1 MEKNIDVWMVRR
13 NLEEIPQ
20 FALPEGFE
28 IRTYRPG
35 DEDAWVWIHEL
46 ADVWNVVT
54 RESFDRNFGYDLE
67 AMKDRG
73 FFLDAPDGRTIGTT
87 TAWYDEDFHGKT
99 YGRIHWVAIVPEF
112 QGRGLAKPLL
122 SAAMNRLAQS
132 HDRCYLST
140 ATPRLPAIHLYLN
153 YGFQPFLHAEKCQE
167 GWEWVRENLPHPLLE
182 QPFLR
187 PADA

>member
-1 MEKNIDVWMVRR
+1 M
-13 NLEEIPQ
+13 EEIPQ
-20 FALPEGFE
+20 FSLPAGFT
-28 IRTYRPG
+28 IRTYRRG

-46 ADVWNVVT
+46 ADEWNVVT

-87 TAWYDEDFHGKT
+87 TAWYDEDFHGKM
-99 YGRIHWVAIVPEF
+99 YGRIHWVAIIPEF
-112 QGRGLAKPLL
+112 QGKKLAKPLM
-122 SAAMNRLAQS
+122 SVAMNRLAQS

-140 ATPRLPAIHLYLN
+140 ASPRLPAIHLYLN
-153 YGFQPFLHAEKCQE
+153 YGFQPFIHTDRCEE
-167 GWEWVRENLPHPLLE
+167 GWEWVRERLPHPLLD

-187 PADA
+187 PVDA